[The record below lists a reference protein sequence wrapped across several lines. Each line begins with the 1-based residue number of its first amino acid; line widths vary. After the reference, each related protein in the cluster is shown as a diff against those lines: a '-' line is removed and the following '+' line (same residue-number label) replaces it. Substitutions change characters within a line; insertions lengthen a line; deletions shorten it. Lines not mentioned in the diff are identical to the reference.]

1 MRSVIDFS
9 FIVKVSNP
17 NFFTVSTLILNCFYL
32 FTYLL
37 IYFMDNLFMHELIQ
51 LFDFYLFPTYYNL
64 KALALSFLANHL
76 WNIIPLK

>member
-1 MRSVIDFS
+1 MRLVIDFS
-9 FIVKVSNP
+9 FIVKVLNP

-51 LFDFYLFPTYYNL
+51 LFDFYLFPTYYNF
-64 KALALSFLANHL
+64 KALELSFLANVFGIL
-76 WNIIPLK
+76 FP